1 MSNIVVKKNAERE
14 KVGSKELR
22 LIVERDDGSGEI
34 VFTGFIKYG

>member
-1 MSNIVVKKNAERE
+1 MSNIVVKNNAERE

-22 LIVERDDGSGEI
+22 LIVERDDGSGDI